1 MIFTADSTLNK
12 FRTLSDDWVYPYKV
26 NPLLTLFL
34 LSAYTAYDTYTA
46 HTANTAWEGPKGNQN
61 IAWLIIY
68 NTSSLLLLSLG
79 VSLMWAEEITLD
91 NASDLTGD
99 WNLLIRPVVGR
110 GSLQRWPGRY
120 FGFEESW
127 WQRWSN
133 FTRWL
138 PCTGFER
145 TSRHFSVVR
154 LPSRISKMYYLWA
167 DDTWW
172 IQMGP

>member
-1 MIFTADSTLNK
+1 MNDIHGGFHAQQISNTIWWLG
-12 FRTLSDDWVYPYKV
+12 KV
-26 NPLLTLFL
+26 NPLLPLFL
-34 LSAYTAYDTYTA
+34 LSAYTAYNTYTA

-120 FGFEESW
+120 FGFKESW

-138 PCTGFER
+138 PCPGFER
-145 TSRHFSVVR
+145 TSRHFQWLLSQ
-154 LPSRISKMYYLWA
+154 ISKMY
-167 DDTWW
+167 
-172 IQMGP
+172 